1 MEEPGA
7 GYCPWGHK
15 EFRRCFLA
23 SVTEVL
29 RSPGTLSNW
38 DRKMESF
45 VMKGGAGSCVTKVQR
60 SYDGDGGGEDDG
72 DDSGDDGDGGDD
84 GDDY

>member
-1 MEEPGA
+1 MT
-7 GYCPWGHK
+7 K
-15 EFRRCFLA
+15 
-23 SVTEVL
+23 VL

-60 SYDGDGGGEDDG
+60 SHDGDGGGEDDG
-72 DDSGDDGDGGDD
+72 DDTGDDGEGGDD